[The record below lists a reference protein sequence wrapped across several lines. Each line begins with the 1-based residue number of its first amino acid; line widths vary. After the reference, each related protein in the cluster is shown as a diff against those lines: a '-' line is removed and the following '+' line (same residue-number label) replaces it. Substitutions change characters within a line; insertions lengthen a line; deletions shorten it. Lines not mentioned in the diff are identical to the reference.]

1 MHLLNGVLE
10 LFFGQNPIAV
20 RINLIEHL
28 HRIDGVYGCHRTND
42 GCPAATAGGS
52 QERSV
57 QGGGQ
62 HCMRTRGEW
71 SGYRWT
77 IKKRGAV
84 LFAMEAAA
92 VVLYLLRVSFP
103 TKN

>member
-20 RINLIEHL
+20 SINLIEHL

-62 HCMRTRGEW
+62 HCD
-71 SGYRWT
+71 
-77 IKKRGAV
+77 AD
-84 LFAMEAAA
+84 
-92 VVLYLLRVSFP
+92 
-103 TKN
+103 